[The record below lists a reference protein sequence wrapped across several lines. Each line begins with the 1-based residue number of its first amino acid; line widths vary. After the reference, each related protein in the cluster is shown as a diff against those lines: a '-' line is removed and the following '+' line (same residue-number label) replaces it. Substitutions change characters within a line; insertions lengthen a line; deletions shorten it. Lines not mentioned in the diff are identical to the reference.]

1 VEDFAAYVAAG
12 VTSFD
17 TADIY
22 GPSES
27 LIGHYLKHHPAEKPH
42 VQVRPSRGSAAWPPR
57 QRCLAP
63 ARQQCG
69 QEQAAEVQ
77 AGRLGAPLLPDLFA
91 LGWLGAGL
99 AARSALNSTWPP
111 LVSSQVL
118 TKFCCFGDM
127 MRQAKEL
134 RYVEQVCVLVG
145 VWRGGVRGLQ
155 RLVPCSVG

>member
-1 VEDFAAYVAAG
+1 MPGLTRHAHICFAGGIPPLPPGPQGCWQLSGGHKGESKSDRTSGQAAVEDFAAYVAAG

-42 VQVRPSRGSAAWPPR
+42 V
-57 QRCLAP
+57 
-63 ARQQCG
+63 
-69 QEQAAEVQ
+69 
-77 AGRLGAPLLPDLFA
+77 
-91 LGWLGAGL
+91 
-99 AARSALNSTWPP
+99 
-111 LVSSQVL
+111 QVL